1 MPANVPG
8 DVPSY
13 SNLGIFS
20 LIQLLGG
27 ITYTLMS
34 PFYSKEAVQK
44 GMSIT
49 ETGIIYSCIYF
60 TTFVCTPVFGKY
72 IERIGSRKM
81 FLLGTLVTGM
91 GNLGFGLLQWVE
103 GKHAFFHISLAIR
116 SITSVAEAALCTAV
130 YPLTIN
136 AAGEQADNELSQANL
151 IFFY

>member
-1 MPANVPG
+1 MPANMPG

-13 SNLGIFS
+13 SNLGVFS

-27 ITYTLMS
+27 MS
-34 PFYSKEAVQK
+34 YSFMTPFYSKEAVQK

-49 ETGIIYSCIYF
+49 ESGIIYSCSYF
-60 TTFVCTPVFGKY
+60 TTFVCAPVFGKY

-81 FLLGTLVTGM
+81 FLLGTLITGM
-91 GNLGFGLLQWVE
+91 GNSGFGFLHWVE
-103 GKHAFFHISLAIR
+103 GKHAFFYISLGIQI
-116 SITSVAEAALCTAV
+116 ITSVAEAALGTAL

-136 AAGEQADNELSQANL
+136 ASGEQAGIKLSQSVS